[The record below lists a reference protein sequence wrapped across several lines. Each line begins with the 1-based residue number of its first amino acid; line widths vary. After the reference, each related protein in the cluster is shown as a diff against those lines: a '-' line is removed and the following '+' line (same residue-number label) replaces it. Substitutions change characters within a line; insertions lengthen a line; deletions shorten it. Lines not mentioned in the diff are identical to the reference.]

1 MHAFQNAIDDFEL
14 RDMGFL
20 GDKFTWNQGR
30 IRERLDRGLVN
41 EAWANL
47 FPMAALEN
55 LQYNHSDHRP
65 LLVSTEHYTVPVHGD
80 ATPLRFES
88 RWLREAKF
96 NDTVMDAWQ
105 KVGSVPTANSVYE

>member
-1 MHAFQNAIDDFEL
+1 MHAFQNAIDDCEI

-20 GDKFTWNQGR
+20 GDKFTWHRGR

-65 LLVSTEHYTVPVHGD
+65 LLVNTEHYTVPVHGD
-80 ATPLRFES
+80 ARPLRFES
-88 RWLREAKF
+88 RWL
-96 NDTVMDAWQ
+96 
-105 KVGSVPTANSVYE
+105 